1 MKLNSKTVKF
11 LIPTLALLILLAVAT
26 PVLACK
32 TNQQNPTYT
41 FGSISYPDTNNPGTT
56 VITGNTETITGTVSI
71 GTDYGYPWGR
81 DCIRQVSNV
90 VLDLTSYTGTT
101 TGSVHKIFHDG
112 SLDICTTDKLT
123 GLGMYIYNGPTF
135 TAAGKDAQGNTVQV
149 TVSNGFS
156 AYGLLL
162 TGSGT
167 GHGTIDHHHVETKE
181 TVTGVIIVAGPLNGD
196 TLVAGTGMYSIT
208 GQGHEEHR

>member
-1 MKLNSKTVKF
+1 MKRNSKTVKF
-11 LIPTLALLILLAVAT
+11 LIPTLALLILLAVAS
-26 PVLACK
+26 PVLACN
-32 TNQQNPTYT
+32 TNKQNPTYT

-56 VITGNTETITGTVSI
+56 VINGNTETITGTIST

-90 VLDLTSYTGTT
+90 VLDLASYTGTI
-101 TGSVHKIFHDG
+101 TGSVHKTFHEG

-123 GLGMYIYNGPTF
+123 GVGMYIYKGPTF
-135 TAAGKDAQGNTVQV
+135 TAVGKDAQGNTIQT

-156 AYGLLL
+156 AYGLLI

-167 GHGTIDHHHVETKE
+167 GHGTIDHHHVEIKE
-181 TVTGVIIVAGPLNGD
+181 TVTGVSVLAGPLKGD
-196 TLVAGTGMYSIT
+196 TLVAGTGMYST
-208 GQGHEEHR
+208 EEQGHR